1 MKILLV
7 WRAQYLGETGGM
19 ERVCANLSNHFAESG
34 NDTAILFCAEKEG
47 RSYFPLRE
55 NVKLIN
61 MLEGIGNTK
70 RMYLPWWGSIVREAL
85 RIYDKRKMYQWVS
98 LRKNKFLSRPVKQ
111 KIQEYNPDVIIS
123 VDPETTILLRES
135 LGYNILIPI
144 VTMFHFPVEKSLRW
158 QSKKEKKAI
167 ESSSVVQ
174 LLTADAARKF
184 SQEFPNVKTIKIP
197 NAVLPCTQAAEL
209 QGKTKHQIVYVA
221 RFDRHVKRQHL
232 LVDAFAKLANQF
244 PNWHLVMYGYR
255 DNEYSRYIKKMVKD
269 RGLNYRI
276 RLEPPTNNVYEV
288 YKKSDIVAFPS
299 AYEGFGLSLA
309 EAMNAGLPSIGFA
322 SASGVNEL
330 IKDCVTGFLANDGVD
345 SFANKLRLLMEDE
358 ALRVQM
364 GKAAR
369 EDMRQF
375 EPERIWKQWDRL
387 VSGLI
392 H

>member
-1 MKILLV
+1 
-7 WRAQYLGETGGM
+7 
-19 ERVCANLSNHFAESG
+19 
-34 NDTAILFCAEKEG
+34 
-47 RSYFPLRE
+47 
-55 NVKLIN
+55 
-61 MLEGIGNTK
+61 
-70 RMYLPWWGSIVREAL
+70 
-85 RIYDKRKMYQWVS
+85 MYQWVS

-209 QGKTKHQIVYVA
+209 LGKTKHQIVYVA

-330 IKDCVTGFLANDGVD
+330 ITQTSQVKIPCT
-345 SFANKLRLLMEDE
+345 
-358 ALRVQM
+358 
-364 GKAAR
+364 
-369 EDMRQF
+369 
-375 EPERIWKQWDRL
+375 P
-387 VSGLI
+387 
-392 H
+392 